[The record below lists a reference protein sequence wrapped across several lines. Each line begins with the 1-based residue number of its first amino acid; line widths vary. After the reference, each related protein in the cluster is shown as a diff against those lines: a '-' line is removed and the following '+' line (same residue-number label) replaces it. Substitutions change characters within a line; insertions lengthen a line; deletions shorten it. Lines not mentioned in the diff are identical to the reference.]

1 MRLDQRGIKLCRG
14 MIDFLVVLIGFGVS
28 LRLYNWRLG
37 GTWVHEPGREITY
50 FEVAVL
56 FGAICVAVF
65 WSLDLYR
72 ERASVLNLREY
83 ETAVKGVLMAAAIF
97 FATLFLFKLGGYS
110 RFIVI
115 GGLLLATLLILLA
128 RRTVSTF
135 FNALDV
141 KGKLGRNVL
150 TNS

>member
-1 MRLDQRGIKLCRG
+1 
-14 MIDFLVVLIGFGVS
+14 MIDFLVVLIGFGLS
-28 LRLYNWRLG
+28 LRIYNWRLG
-37 GTWVHEPGREITY
+37 GAWVQEPGTEITY

-110 RFIVI
+110 RFVVI
-115 GGLLLATLLILLA
+115 GSSCWLAERFQPFSMLWTSKGSWG
-128 RRTVSTF
+128 VTF
-135 FNALDV
+135 
-141 KGKLGRNVL
+141 
-150 TNS
+150 